1 MGQIKFQIY
10 NDQAWAHM
18 RLMPTGDVIGR
29 QQVWAVLRRSSK
41 PDLNDSGP
49 ETVNILFIIFAI
61 DCILYDYFRYTEKY
75 KIH

>member
-10 NDQAWAHM
+10 NDQAWAHV
-18 RLMPTGDVIGR
+18 RLMSVEDVIGH
-29 QQVWAVLRRSSK
+29 QQVWAVLTRNSK

-61 DCILYDYFRYTEKY
+61 DCIL
-75 KIH
+75 I